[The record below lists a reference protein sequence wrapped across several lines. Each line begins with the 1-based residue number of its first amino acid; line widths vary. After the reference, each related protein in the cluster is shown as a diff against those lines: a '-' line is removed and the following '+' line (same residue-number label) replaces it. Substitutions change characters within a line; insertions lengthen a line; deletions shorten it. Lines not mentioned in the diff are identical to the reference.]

1 MAPSF
6 LEYYMAQLGSE
17 EKPFVMSTG
26 TIVSTKSRHKRG
38 FNKSAYDKN
47 YDRIFKKDPLFNRPK
62 TDFKK
67 DPLFYRNEFEAARAK
82 SKTFS
87 MEQD

>member
-1 MAPSF
+1 
-6 LEYYMAQLGSE
+6 MAQLGSD
-17 EKPFVMSTG
+17 EKPFMISTG
-26 TIVSTKSRHKRG
+26 TIVSTKSRHRRG

-47 YDRIFKKDPLFNRPK
+47 YDRIFKKESDSIEYN
-62 TDFKK
+62 T
-67 DPLFYRNEFEAARAK
+67 EFEAAREK

>member
-1 MAPSF
+1 
-6 LEYYMAQLGSE
+6 MAQLGSE

-26 TIVSTKSRHKRG
+26 TIVSTKSRHRRG

>member
-1 MAPSF
+1 
-6 LEYYMAQLGSE
+6 MAQLVSE

-26 TIVSTKSRHKRG
+26 TIVSTKSRHRRG

-67 DPLFYRNEFEAARAK
+67 DPYFNRTEFDIAREK
-82 SKTFS
+82 SKTF
-87 MEQD
+87 ECDQD

>member
-1 MAPSF
+1 
-6 LEYYMAQLGSE
+6 MAQLGSE